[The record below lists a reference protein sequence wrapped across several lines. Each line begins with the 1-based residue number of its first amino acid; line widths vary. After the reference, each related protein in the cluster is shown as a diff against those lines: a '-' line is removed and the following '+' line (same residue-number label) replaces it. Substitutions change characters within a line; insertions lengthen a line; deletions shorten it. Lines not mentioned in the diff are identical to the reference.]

1 MPKAVKPKPVVM
13 VSGFVLSK
21 KDSSALDA
29 RIIVE
34 KLPEGEEVAIAHS
47 NPQNGA
53 FSIILQANQ
62 QYGFRGIA
70 LDYFEANKSLT
81 IGEIDTYTEINNQN
95 LYLSPIEVGQVVRLN
110 NIFFETNKSVLKL
123 ESFPELDRTVKFL
136 QANPKVEIEVLGH
149 TDNVGSDEY
158 NLNLS
163 KARAASVRKY
173 IQDKGIEENRVV
185 SKGFG
190 ESQPQASNDTEEGR
204 QINRRVEFR
213 ILKK

>member
-1 MPKAVKPKPVVM
+1 M
-13 VSGFVLSK
+13 VSGFVRSK

-34 KLPEGEEVAIAHS
+34 KLPEGEEIAIAHS
-47 NPQNGA
+47 NPRDGA

-62 QYGFRGIA
+62 QYGFRAIA
-70 LDYFEANKSLT
+70 LEHFEANRNLT
-81 IGEIDTYTEINNQN
+81 IEEIETYTEINNQN
-95 LYLSPIEVGQVVRLN
+95 LYLSPIEIGQVVRLN
-110 NIFFETNKSVLKL
+110 NIFFETNESVLKP

-136 QANPKVEIEVLGH
+136 KNNPTVEIEVLGH
-149 TDNVGSDEY
+149 TDNVGSDTY
-158 NLNLS
+158 NLALS

-173 IQDKGIEENRVV
+173 IQSKGIAESRVI